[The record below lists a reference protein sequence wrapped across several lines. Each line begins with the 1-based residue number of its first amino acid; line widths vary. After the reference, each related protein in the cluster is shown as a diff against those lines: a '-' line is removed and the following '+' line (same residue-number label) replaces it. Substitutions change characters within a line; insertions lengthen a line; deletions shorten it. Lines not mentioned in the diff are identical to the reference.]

1 MTNIKFFKTK
11 GKFVG
16 IECSGHTGYDDFG
29 KDVLCATISGIVQS
43 TYLGLSQ
50 VLGINVKLQ
59 RNIDNGYIKF
69 ELPKNIEDDIL
80 NNSQILLQTLYISIE
95 DLQKGY
101 SKYISMEV
109 IE

>member
-1 MTNIKFFKTK
+1 M
-11 GKFVG
+11 G

-69 ELPKNIEDDIL
+69 ELPKNIED
-80 NNSQILLQTLYISIE
+80 NNFKESQILLQTLYISIE
-95 DLQKGY
+95 DLCKGY

>member
-1 MTNIKFFKTK
+1 MTNIKFFKTN

-16 IECSGHTGYDDFG
+16 LECSGHTDFDEFG

-43 TYLGLSQ
+43 SYLGFTQ
-50 VLGINVKLQ
+50 VLGINCSLK
-59 RNIDNGYIKF
+59 RKINNGYIKF
-69 ELPKNIEDDIL
+69 ELPKEIENDKL
-80 NNSQILLQTLYISIE
+80 NKSQILFEALFVSIA
-95 DLQKGY
+95 DLCKGY

>member
-1 MTNIKFFKTK
+1 MTILKFFKTN
-11 GKFVG
+11 GKFVKL
-16 IECSGHTGYDDFG
+16 ECSGHTDYDEFG

-43 TYLGLSQ
+43 CYLGLRE
-50 VLGINVKLQ
+50 VLNINAKLE
-59 RNIDNGYIKF
+59 RKLDDGYIKF
-69 ELPKNIEDDIL
+69 ELPRDIDNNKL
-80 NNSQILLQTLYISIE
+80 NQSQILFETVYVSIE

>member
-1 MTNIKFFKTK
+1 MTILKFFKTN
-11 GKFVG
+11 GKFVKL
-16 IECSGHTGYDDFG
+16 ECSGHTGYDEFG

-43 TYLGLSQ
+43 CYLGLTE
-50 VLGINVKLQ
+50 VLHINAKLERQ
-59 RNIDNGYIKF
+59 LDDGNIKF
-69 ELPKNIEDDIL
+69 ELPKNIDDNKL
-80 NNSQILLQTLYISIE
+80 NQAQILFETVFVSIE